1 MKLWELLPLA
11 LLGTRLCWMSSA
23 QGTSTSAAAVTGST
37 TSAWTTVDP
46 AVTNKDANGASNNN
60 GNGKGKPS
68 ISTISTTNST
78 DTNSTDTSG
87 GTNSTSSGSS
97 GGGSSGGGGSGSSGS
112 GSSGSS
118 GSGTTT
124 QPQKGN
130 SAGGGCSFSSI
141 GLLLCSIMVQLT
153 WSC

>member
-37 TSAWTTVDP
+37 TSAWTTADP
-46 AVTNKDANGASNNN
+46 AVTNKDANGASSNN
-60 GNGKGKPS
+60 GNGNGKS
-68 ISTISTTNST
+68 TISTISTTNST

-97 GGGSSGGGGSGSSGS
+97 GG
-112 GSSGSS
+112 GSS